1 MENRDSLIARSRRT
15 TLEIDVAKKQDDVF
29 SVAKKEMFMR
39 QVKHNASVM
48 FGLGKLK
55 DFLILTLLIAARN
68 SEMRQENED
77 QIRKEGQLQEKMSQA
92 GFIFGPR
99 FRGSEKINRK
109 STSTLSCFFFGDF
122 CSADLGGGG
131 RKSHKGSQGDGVLD
145 SLPF

>member
-39 QVKHNASVM
+39 QVKHNASMM

-55 DFLILTLLIAARN
+55 DFLIPTLLIAARN

-109 STSTLSCFFFGDF
+109 STSTLSCFFLRFLF
-122 CSADLGGGG
+122 SRFGGG
-131 RKSHKGSQGDGVLD
+131 RKSHKGSQGDGVCP
-145 SLPF
+145 SKPS